1 MLTIEQIA
9 TIKALRSNLSRN
21 QLFGFVARAHLLYLS
36 FLRGVPHEKVEVR
49 VDQSTY
55 HAWNPLAELVRNNLA
70 RYYPATFPTE
80 QFPLEEFRLWCAGLK
95 DRVKPVTPYVKKMR
109 KSTGAKGDVAA

>member
-1 MLTIEQIA
+1 MLTPDQIA

-36 FLRGVPHEKVEVR
+36 FLRGVPHEKIEAR

-55 HAWNPLAELVRNNLA
+55 YAQHPLA
-70 RYYPATFPTE
+70 PAV
-80 QFPLEEFRLWCAGLK
+80 QYALCKGANKALLSEEFLYEEFELWCAGLK

-109 KSTGAKGDVAA
+109 KSTGAKADAA